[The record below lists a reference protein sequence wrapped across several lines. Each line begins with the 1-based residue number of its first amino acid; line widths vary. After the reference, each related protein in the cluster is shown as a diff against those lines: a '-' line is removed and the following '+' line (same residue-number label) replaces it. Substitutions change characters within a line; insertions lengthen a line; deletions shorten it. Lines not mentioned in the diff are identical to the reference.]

1 MTTTLVPDRRF
12 AQLVVS
18 YAEKISRKTSGTRVD
33 DNRYVKN
40 ICRRLFIPEKRMAL
54 EENR

>member
-1 MTTTLVPDRRF
+1 MTTSLVPDRRF
-12 AQLVVS
+12 AQLVLS
-18 YAEKISRKTSGTRVD
+18 YAEKFSRKTSGTRVD
-33 DNRYVKN
+33 DNCYEKN

>member
-33 DNRYVKN
+33 DNCYVKN

>member
-12 AQLVVS
+12 AQLVLF

-33 DNRYVKN
+33 DNCYVKN
-40 ICRRLFIPEKRMAL
+40 IWRRLFIPEKRMPL